1 MDDAPRR
8 EQIRER
14 LRKPVGE
21 FLGAILLGV
30 GAISF
35 LAIWHLLRRGR
46 LIREGL
52 SPPRDVKLP
61 DVRAL
66 LASGAGTEP
75 EPPDDPQTQAPTTAR

>member
-1 MDDAPRR
+1 MDDASRK
-8 EQIRER
+8 EQLRER

-30 GAISF
+30 GAVCF

-52 SPPRDVKLP
+52 SPPKDVRLP
-61 DVRAL
+61 DVQAL
-66 LASGAGTEP
+66 LAS
-75 EPPDDPQTQAPTTAR
+75 EPPDETQP

>member
-1 MDDAPRR
+1 MEDAPRR
-8 EQIRER
+8 EELRQR

-30 GAISF
+30 GAVSF

-52 SPPRDVKLP
+52 SPPRDVTLP
-61 DVRAL
+61 DVQAL
-66 LASGAGTEP
+66 LAS
-75 EPPDDPQTQAPTTAR
+75 EPPNESKP